1 MALHQWIVPQHGA
14 AQGLA
19 SLKAIPVTVQSPKQ
33 HLVKIPSPRL
43 GSTNRPEVCHGVS
56 QVCATARRLLE

>member
-1 MALHQWIVPQHGA
+1 MALHQWIVLQHGA

-19 SLKAIPVTVQSPKQ
+19 SLKAIPVQSPKQ

-43 GSTNRPEVCHGVS
+43 GSTNGPEVCHAIS
-56 QVCATARRLLE
+56 QVSAAARRLLE